1 MQVELSMEQMDFLL
15 ELVNEKRRSLL
26 IEIAHTSRRDYRQ
39 TLQHQAFVIDGV
51 IDCLNEARA
60 NVLQECP

>member
-1 MQVELSMEQMDFLL
+1 MQVELSMEQMEFLL
-15 ELVNEKRRSLL
+15 ELVDEKKRSLL
-26 IEIAHTSRRDYRQ
+26 LEIAHTSRRDYRQ

-51 IDCLNEARA
+51 LESLNVAKA